1 MMSIPLPSI
10 EFDPH
15 IVWRFLF
22 NPVILEGARTTII
35 VAILA
40 QVLGVFLGVASALMR
55 MSKNPL
61 FNIPA
66 NFYVWFFRGTPLLVQ
81 LLFWFNGV
89 PELFGGNP
97 DITHQLTPFRVA
109 VFGLGVNEG
118 AYMTEI
124 VRAGIESVEAGQ
136 MEAAKSL
143 GMTSGMAMRRVVL
156 PQALRVVLPPTGNE
170 FISMLKNS
178 SLCLVISLVE
188 LLNSARSIYVTNLK
202 VLELLAVASIWYL
215 GMTTV
220 FSILQAELEARLA
233 VGLRERP
240 RTLFSRMTEAFG
252 PSRARF
258 HD

>member
-1 MMSIPLPSI
+1 MMSIPLPSL

-15 IVWRFLF
+15 VVWRFLF
-22 NPVILEGARTTII
+22 NSVILEGARTTII

-40 QVLGVFLGVASALMR
+40 QALGVVLGVASALMR

-61 FNIPA
+61 LNIPA

-97 DITHQLTPFRVA
+97 DITRQLTPFRVA

-136 MEAAKSL
+136 MDAAKSL
-143 GMTSGMAMRRVVL
+143 GMTYGKAMRRIIL

-188 LLNSARSIYVTNLK
+188 LLNAARSIYVTNLK

-215 GMTTV
+215 VMTTV

-233 VGLRERP
+233 VGMRERP
-240 RTLFSRMTEAFG
+240 PTLFGRMTEAFG

-258 HD
+258 RD

>member
-1 MMSIPLPSI
+1 MSIPFPSL

-15 IVWRFLF
+15 VVWRFLF

-40 QVLGVFLGVASALMR
+40 QALGVALGAASALMR

-61 FNIPA
+61 LNIPA

-89 PELFGGNP
+89 PELLGSNP

-109 VFGLGVNEG
+109 IFGLGMNEG

-124 VRAGIESVEAGQ
+124 VRAGIESVEPGQ

-143 GMTSGMAMRRVVL
+143 GMTQGMAMRRVVL
-156 PQALRVVLPPTGNE
+156 PQALRVILPPTGNE

-220 FSILQAELEARLA
+220 FSMLQAELEARLA

-252 PSRARF
+252 PGRARF